1 MATQPLP
8 RLSVQQYLEIERA
21 AEFRSDYADG
31 KMYARAGGGRNHA
44 LIAMAVGARL
54 NLQLRGK
61 PCATAGSDL
70 RLYSKEEKTLT
81 YPDIVVFCEPT
92 PFLDDDR
99 DTLTDATVIVEVL
112 SRSTQNYDRG
122 EKFRAYRT
130 LPSFTEYLLLAQNEI
145 RAEHHVRQP
154 DGTWVFRES
163 KSPDTQI
170 HLAAIGCTLT
180 LGELYERVEFP
191 AVQN

>member
-1 MATQPLP
+1 MATQTFPVLT
-8 RLSVQQYLEIERA
+8 VQQYLEIERA
-21 AEFRSDYADG
+21 AEFRSEYIDG
-31 KMYARAGGGRNHA
+31 QMYAMAGGGRNHA

-54 NLQLRGK
+54 DLQLRGK
-61 PCATAGSDL
+61 PRATAGSDL
-70 RLYSKEEKTLT
+70 RLYSKTEKTLT
-81 YPDIVVFCEPT
+81 YPDIVVFCEPAQ
-92 PFLDDDR
+92 FLDGDR

-112 SRSTQNYDRG
+112 SKSTQNYDRG

-130 LPSFTEYLLLAQNEI
+130 LPSFAEYLLLAQNEI

-154 DGTWVFRES
+154 HGTWLFRES

-180 LGELYERVEFP
+180 LGELYERVEFAP
-191 AVQN
+191 AS